1 MYLAVVVEIPS
12 SALPHSAVLLGGG
25 KEAEVLKGDVVM
37 VVFYTSFFSTV
48 TEFLGNFLG
57 QV

>member
-25 KEAEVLKGDVVM
+25 KEAGSTEGRCSDGG
-37 VVFYTSFFSTV
+37 VFHKFFPQLLSS
-48 TEFLGNFLG
+48 
-57 QV
+57 